1 MASSH
6 TRTRSATLAG
16 RRARSRHVRTRTR
29 SAALPP
35 RVTAWT
41 PLSGSHPD
49 LRPPSTSPH
58 PRPCRRT
65 FGAQTPRWATGG
77 AHGGQ
82 PRIRREPN
90 GQEPPPPGLLRWRF
104 CGVLRCLASPSSPR
118 PPRSGAALLEERRQR
133 RLTGPRLVH
142 PTLGADRRPVERG
155 LCSFPSVSH
164 HVDSQGGLMSTSPQK
179 QWVWSLRQPCSQ
191 VLDPGMRLEWGLV
204 QSSADS

>member
-1 MASSH
+1 MGLYHGNWQPRPRPPVASSH

-35 RVTAWT
+35 CVTAWT

-49 LRPPSTSPH
+49 LCPPSTSPH

-65 FGAQTPRWATGG
+65 FRAQTPRWATGG

-90 GQEPPPPGLLRWRF
+90 GQEPLPPGLLRRRF
-104 CGVLRCLASPSSPR
+104 CGVLHCLASPSSPR
-118 PPRSGAALLEERRQR
+118 PPGQEQLCLRRE
-133 RLTGPRLVH
+133 
-142 PTLGADRRPVERG
+142 DRG
-155 LCSFPSVSH
+155 G
-164 HVDSQGGLMSTSPQK
+164 SQGPGWSTPPWGRTGVLWREGCVPSP
-179 QWVWSLRQPCSQ
+179 R
-191 VLDPGMRLEWGLV
+191 
-204 QSSADS
+204 